1 MATTY
6 LDLTNEVLREL
17 NEIPLTSANFSSAV
31 GLQQFVKDS
40 VNKSIFDIANEEPQ
54 LPFFT
59 VGQSGETDPFYGNVT
74 VATVAGTRWYELKAS
89 SSSVKDDFASID
101 WDDFYL
107 TTINV
112 SGESAPFVS
121 RGLKFLNLADWRRY
135 YRDSENE
142 DDANTQAYGEPKF
155 VIKSPDG
162 RKFGLSPI
170 PDKVYNVH
178 FYAFEKPTKLSI
190 KSPDGRKFGL
200 SPIPDK
206 VYNVHFY
213 AFEKP
218 TKLSAHGDTVVFPE
232 QYTNVITARTRY
244 YVWQFKESPQ
254 QAAFA
259 MDDYKKALRMMK
271 SNLINPTPRAMTDD
285 RRYF

>member
-17 NEIPLTSANFSSAV
+17 NELPLTSANFANAT
-31 GLQQFVKDS
+31 GFQKFVKDT

-54 LPFFT
+54 LPFFSAG
-59 VGQSGETDPFYGNVT
+59 VSGSTDPFYGNVT
-74 VATVAGTRWYELKAS
+74 VATVAGQRFYTLKDGS
-89 SSSVKDDFASID
+89 SNITTDYASID
-101 WDDFYL
+101 WDDFYV

-112 SGESAPFVS
+112 SGETAPYVS
-121 RGLKFLNLADWRRY
+121 KGLRFLTLDDWKRY

-142 DDANTQAYGEPKF
+142 DDANSQNYGEPKF
-155 VIKSPDG
+155 VIKSPDS

-170 PDKVYNVH
+170 PDKVYNIH
-178 FYAFEKPTKLSI
+178 FYAFVRPT
-190 KSPDGRKFGL
+190 
-200 SPIPDK
+200 
-206 VYNVHFY
+206 
-213 AFEKP
+213 A
-218 TKLSAHGDTVVFPE
+218 LSAYDDTMVLPE
-232 QYTNVITARTRY
+232 QYSNIVTARMRY

-259 MDDYKKALRMMK
+259 LDDYKKGMKSMK
-271 SNLINPTPRAMTDD
+271 SNLMNPTPKYMTDD

>member
-17 NEIPLTSANFSSAV
+17 NEIPLTAANFADAT
-31 GLQQFVKDS
+31 GLQKFVKDT
-40 VNKSIFDIANEEPQ
+40 VNKSIYDIANEEPQ
-54 LPFFT
+54 LPFFSAG
-59 VGQSGETDPFYGNVT
+59 VSGATDPFYGNVT
-74 VATVAGTRWYELKAS
+74 VETVAGQRWYTLKAGS
-89 SSSVKDDFASID
+89 SSITTDYASID
-101 WDDFYL
+101 WDDFYV

-112 SGESAPFVS
+112 SGETAPYVS
-121 RGLKFLNLADWRRY
+121 KGLRFLTLDDWKRY

-142 DDANTQAYGEPKF
+142 DDANSQNYGEPKF
-155 VIKSPDG
+155 VIKSPDN

-178 FYAFEKPTKLSI
+178 FYAFVRPT
-190 KSPDGRKFGL
+190 
-200 SPIPDK
+200 
-206 VYNVHFY
+206 
-213 AFEKP
+213 A
-218 TKLSAHGDTVVFPE
+218 LSAYDDTMVLPE
-232 QYTNVITARTRY
+232 QYSNIVTARMRY

-259 MDDYKKALRMMK
+259 LDDYKKGLKYMK
-271 SNLINPTPRAMTDD
+271 SNLMNPTPKYMTDD

>member
-6 LDLTNEVLREL
+6 LELTNEVLREL
-17 NEIPLTSANFSSAV
+17 NEIPLTSANFTSAV

-40 VNKSIFDIANEEPQ
+40 INKSIFDIANEEPQ
-54 LPFFT
+54 LPFLA
-59 VGQSGETDPFYGNVT
+59 VGESGGTDPFYGNVT
-74 VATVAGTRWYELKAS
+74 VASVAGTRWYELKAS
-89 SSSVKDDFASID
+89 SSSLKDDYASID

-112 SGESAPFVS
+112 SGETAPFVS
-121 RGLKFLNLADWRRY
+121 KGLGFLSLADWKRY
-135 YRDSENE
+135 YRDSENV
-142 DDANTQAYGEPKF
+142 DDADAQSYGEPSR

-178 FYAFEKPTKLSI
+178 FYAF
-190 KSPDGRKFGL
+190 D
-200 SPIPDK
+200 
-206 VYNVHFY
+206 
-213 AFEKP
+213 KP

-232 QYTNVITARTRY
+232 QYTNVITARARY

-259 MDDYKKALRMMK
+259 MDDYKKAMRTMK

>member
-17 NEIPLTSANFSSAV
+17 NEIPLTAANFADAT
-31 GLQQFVKDS
+31 GFQKFVKDT

-54 LPFFT
+54 LPFFSAG
-59 VGQSGETDPFYGNVT
+59 VSGSTDPFYGNVT
-74 VATVAGTRWYELKAS
+74 VPTVAGQRFYTLKSDS
-89 SSSVKDDFASID
+89 SSITTDYASID
-101 WDDFYL
+101 WDDFYV

-112 SGESAPFVS
+112 DGETAPYVS
-121 RGLKFLNLADWRRY
+121 KGLRFLTLDDWKRY

-142 DDANTQAYGEPKF
+142 DDANSQTYGEPKF
-155 VIKSPDG
+155 VIKSPDS

-170 PDKVYNVH
+170 PDKVYNIH
-178 FYAFEKPTKLSI
+178 FYAFVRPT
-190 KSPDGRKFGL
+190 
-200 SPIPDK
+200 
-206 VYNVHFY
+206 
-213 AFEKP
+213 A
-218 TKLSAHGDTVVFPE
+218 LSAYDDTMVLPE
-232 QYTNVITARTRY
+232 QYSNIVTARMRY

-259 MDDYKKALRMMK
+259 LDDYKKGMKSMK
-271 SNLINPTPRAMTDD
+271 SNLMNPTPKYMTDD

>member
-17 NEIPLTSANFSSAV
+17 NEIPLTAANFANAT
-31 GLQQFVKDS
+31 GFQKFVKDT

-54 LPFFT
+54 LPFFSAG
-59 VGQSGETDPFYGNVT
+59 VSGSTDPFYGNVT
-74 VATVAGTRWYELKAS
+74 VATVAGQRWYTLKAGS
-89 SSSVKDDFASID
+89 SSITTDYASID
-101 WDDFYL
+101 WDDFYV

-112 SGESAPFVS
+112 SGETAPYVS
-121 RGLKFLNLADWRRY
+121 KGLRFLTLDDWKRY

-142 DDANTQAYGEPKF
+142 DDANTQNHGEPKF
-155 VIKSPDG
+155 VIKSPDN

-178 FYAFEKPTKLSI
+178 FYAFVRPT
-190 KSPDGRKFGL
+190 
-200 SPIPDK
+200 
-206 VYNVHFY
+206 
-213 AFEKP
+213 A
-218 TKLSAHGDTVVFPE
+218 LSAYDDTMVLPE
-232 QYTNVITARTRY
+232 QYSNIVTARMRY

-259 MDDYKKALRMMK
+259 LDDYKKGLKYMK
-271 SNLINPTPRAMTDD
+271 SNLMNPTTKYMTDD

>member
-6 LDLTNEVLREL
+6 LNLTNEVLREL
-17 NEIPLTSANFSSAV
+17 NEIPLTSANFTSAV

-40 VNKSIFDIANEEPQ
+40 INKSIFDIANEEPQ
-54 LPFFT
+54 LPFLA
-59 VGQSGETDPFYGNVT
+59 VGESGETDPFYGNVT
-74 VATVAGTRWYELKAS
+74 VASVAGTRWYELKAS
-89 SSSVKDDFASID
+89 SSSLKDDYASID

-112 SGESAPFVS
+112 SGETAPFVS
-121 RGLKFLNLADWRRY
+121 KGLGFLSLADWKRY
-135 YRDSENE
+135 YRDSENV
-142 DDANTQAYGEPKF
+142 DDADAQSYGEPSR

-170 PDKVYNVH
+170 PDKVYNIH
-178 FYAFEKPTKLSI
+178 FYAF
-190 KSPDGRKFGL
+190 D
-200 SPIPDK
+200 
-206 VYNVHFY
+206 
-213 AFEKP
+213 KP

-232 QYTNVITARTRY
+232 QYTNIITAKARY

-259 MDDYKKALRMMK
+259 MDDYKKAMRTMK
-271 SNLINPTPRAMTDD
+271 SNLVNPTPRAMTDD

>member
-17 NEIPLTSANFSSAV
+17 NEIPLTSANFANAT
-31 GLQQFVKDS
+31 GLQKFVKDT

-54 LPFFT
+54 LPFFSAG
-59 VGQSGETDPFYGNVT
+59 VSGSTDPFYGNVT
-74 VATVAGTRWYELKAS
+74 VATVAGQRFYTLKADS
-89 SSSVKDDFASID
+89 SSITTDYASID
-101 WDDFYL
+101 WDDFYI

-112 SGESAPFVS
+112 SGETAPYVS
-121 RGLKFLNLADWRRY
+121 KGLRFLTLDDWKRY

-142 DDANTQAYGEPKF
+142 DDANSQTYGEPKF
-155 VIKSPDG
+155 VIKSPDS

-170 PDKVYNVH
+170 PDKVYNIH
-178 FYAFEKPTKLSI
+178 FYAFVRPT
-190 KSPDGRKFGL
+190 
-200 SPIPDK
+200 
-206 VYNVHFY
+206 
-213 AFEKP
+213 A
-218 TKLSAHGDTVVFPE
+218 LSAYDDTMVLPE
-232 QYTNVITARTRY
+232 QYSNIVTARMRY

-259 MDDYKKALRMMK
+259 LDDYKKGLKYMK
-271 SNLINPTPRAMTDD
+271 SNLMNPTPKYMTDD